1 MKAKKNKA
9 IKVLS
14 ELEKGGLFKESD
26 YTNTIYVKGET
37 INQLVEC
44 YTYNTGGLNT
54 KRTFKSNKSICTKF
68 NL

>member
-1 MKAKKNKA
+1 MKREKA

-14 ELEKGGLFKESD
+14 ALEKGGLFKESD

-37 INQLVEC
+37 INQSVEC
-44 YTYNTGGLNT
+44 FTYNTGTLNT
-54 KRTFKSNKSICTKF
+54 KRNFKSNQQICTKF

>member
-1 MKAKKNKA
+1 MKREKI

-26 YTNTIYVKGET
+26 YTNVIYVKGET
-37 INQLVEC
+37 TNQLVEC
-44 YTYNTGGLNT
+44 YTYNIGGLNT
-54 KRTFKSNKSICTKF
+54 KKFFKANKSICTKF

>member
-1 MKAKKNKA
+1 MAHKNKA
-9 IKVLS
+9 IKVLF

-26 YTNTIYVKGET
+26 YTSTIYVKGET

-54 KRTFKSNKSICTKF
+54 KRTFKSNNSICTKF

>member
-1 MKAKKNKA
+1 MKRETI
-9 IKVLS
+9 IKVLA

-26 YTNTIYVKGET
+26 YTSTIYVKGET
-37 INQLVEC
+37 INESVTC

-54 KRTFKSNKSICTKF
+54 KKVFKSNKQICTKF

>member
-1 MKAKKNKA
+1 METKNKA

-26 YTNTIYVKGET
+26 YTSTIYVKGET
-37 INQLVEC
+37 VNQSVVC
-44 YTYNTGGLNT
+44 YTYNTGTLNT
-54 KRTFKSNKSICTKF
+54 KKVFKSNKQICTKF

>member
-1 MKAKKNKA
+1 MKTKNKA
-9 IKVLS
+9 IKILS
-14 ELEKGGLFKESD
+14 DLEIGDLFKESD
-26 YTNTIYVKGET
+26 YTSTIYVKGET
-37 INQLVEC
+37 INQSVEC

>member
-1 MKAKKNKA
+1 MKREKA

-14 ELEKGGLFKESD
+14 ALEKGDLFKESD
-26 YTNTIYVKGET
+26 YTSTIYVKGET

-44 YTYNTGGLNT
+44 FTYNMGTLNT
-54 KRTFKSNKSICTKF
+54 KRTFKSNQQICTKF

>member
-1 MKAKKNKA
+1 MAHKNKA

-26 YTNTIYVKGET
+26 YTSTIYVKGET
-37 INQLVEC
+37 VNQLVEC
-44 YTYNTGGLNT
+44 YTYNTGTLNT
-54 KRTFKSNKSICTKF
+54 KKAFKANQSICTKF

>member
-1 MKAKKNKA
+1 MKREKA

-14 ELEKGGLFKESD
+14 ALEKGGLFKESD

-37 INQLVEC
+37 INQSVEC
-44 YTYNTGGLNT
+44 FTYNTGTLNT
-54 KRTFKSNKSICTKF
+54 KRTFKSNQQICTKF

>member
-1 MKAKKNKA
+1 MKRERV
-9 IKVLS
+9 IKVLA

-26 YTNTIYVKGET
+26 YTSTIYVKGET
-37 INQLVEC
+37 TNQLVEC

-54 KRTFKSNKSICTKF
+54 KRTFKSNQSICTKF

>member
-1 MKAKKNKA
+1 MKREKV

-14 ELEKGGLFKESD
+14 ELEKGGLFKVSD
-26 YTNTIYVKGET
+26 YTSTIYVKGET
-37 INQLVEC
+37 INQSVEC

-54 KRTFKSNKSICTKF
+54 KKAFKANQSICTKF